1 VSFALASGGYL
12 AGTTCAARFVARW
25 GSGRLMGVGCAA
37 MASSGVMLV
46 LLLALGPYR
55 AEGVVAAICV
65 YLFGMGMS
73 LPQSQAGALL
83 PFPDRAGAASSLL
96 GFITLTSSALV
107 GVVIGRA
114 LGASAWPLAIAVL
127 IAGGL
132 SFVLWWFSRSVR
144 ARGMPA
150 H

>member
-1 VSFALASGGYL
+1 MHPFFAFRRPRALARVIL
-12 AGTTCAARFVARW
+12 T
-25 GSGRLMGVGCAA
+25 
-37 MASSGVMLV
+37 
-46 LLLALGPYR
+46 LLLALGVSH
-55 AEGVVAAICV
+55 AEGLIAAVCL

-96 GFITLTSSALV
+96 GFVTQISSATV
-107 GVVIGRA
+107 GAAIGHA

-127 IAGGL
+127 IVGGL
-132 SFVLWWFSRSVR
+132 SFVLWLLSRDFR
-144 ARGMPA
+144 ARNTST